1 MVNKKLDKNNKEIGR
16 WGEKKAKLF
25 LEENGYDIITE
36 NFQVKQGE
44 IDLIV
49 KKENFLVFVEVKTRK
64 NNFFG
69 PPQAAVNFEKQRK
82 IRTIAKIFLL
92 KNNFKSYKK
101 RFDVISIIYD
111 SEKLEIEHYKNTF

>member
-1 MVNKKLDKNNKEIGR
+1 MKFENNREIGR
-16 WGEKKAKLF
+16 WGEQKAKKF
-25 LEENGYDIITE
+25 LKEKGYKILSK
-36 NFQVKQGE
+36 NFRVKQGE

-49 KKENFLVFVEVKTRK
+49 KKENLLVFVEVKTRK

>member
-1 MVNKKLDKNNKEIGR
+1 MLNKELDKNNREIGK
-16 WGEKKAKLF
+16 WGEKKAKLY
-25 LEENGYDIITE
+25 LKENGYDIITE

-49 KKENFLVFVEVKTRK
+49 KKDNFLVFVEVKTRK
-64 NNFFG
+64 TNFFG
-69 PPQAAVNFEKQRK
+69 PPQAAVNLEKQRK
-82 IRTIAKIFLL
+82 IRTIAKLFLL
-92 KNNFKSYKK
+92 KNKFKSYKK